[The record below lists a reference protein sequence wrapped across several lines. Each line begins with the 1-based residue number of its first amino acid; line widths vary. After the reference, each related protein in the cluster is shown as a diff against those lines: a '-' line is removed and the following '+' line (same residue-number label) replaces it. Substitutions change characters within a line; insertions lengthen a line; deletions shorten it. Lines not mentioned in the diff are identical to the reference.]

1 MSTFISVYPLQT
13 PMREFVFAL
22 EYEPESNP
30 VADILAEFPET
41 QLRSLSCHVTTD
53 TLWRV
58 DHIGGAEEALDAV
71 ADVVATADYYADC
84 LVRRDCQGEW
94 ETRVLD
100 RAADTLILY
109 SYWKRTV
116 ACTSIPH
123 LALEHFG
130 DGLIFETTWRGRRY
144 QWRLILPG
152 DAKLTPFYDTLEAEI
167 AETAGVDIVRVK
179 DTDASDL
186 DIAEGENDQFLS
198 PEQES
203 AVRAAVEHGYYETPR
218 AIETYELAELLG
230 IPGSTLSYR
239 LRRAEAH
246 LAGSYVKNMPF
257 AQLPESDQ

>member
-1 MSTFISVYPLQT
+1 
-13 PMREFVFAL
+13 MREFVFAL
-22 EYEPESNP
+22 EYEPGNNP

-58 DHIGGAEEALDAV
+58 DHISGAKEALEAV
-71 ADVVATADYYADC
+71 ADAVATADYYADC

-94 ETRVLD
+94 DTRVLD
-100 RAADTLILY
+100 RTADTLILY
-109 SYWKRTV
+109 SYWNRTV

-152 DAKLTPFYDTLEAEI
+152 DAKLTPFYDTLAAEI
-167 AETAGVDIVRVK
+167 AETAGVDIIRVK
-179 DTDASDL
+179 DTDASNL
-186 DIAEGENDQFLS
+186 DIAESESGQFLS

-203 AVRAAVEHGYYETPR
+203 ALRAAVEYGYYETPR

-257 AQLPESDQ
+257 SQLPESDQ